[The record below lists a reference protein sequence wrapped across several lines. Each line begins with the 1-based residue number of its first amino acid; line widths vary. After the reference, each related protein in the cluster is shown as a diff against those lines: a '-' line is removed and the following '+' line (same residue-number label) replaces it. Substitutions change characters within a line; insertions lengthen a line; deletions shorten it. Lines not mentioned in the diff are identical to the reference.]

1 MTSENITEKEP
12 LFCPCCQEP
21 LTVKNFYGV
30 EVDTCSINACGT
42 WFDYLEMDAVAH
54 SADLAEIDTAFEGEF
69 KARPPIEAIKNDKP
83 YRCPHHKI
91 VMNRY
96 EWSYGSGIVL
106 DSCPECNG
114 IWADAGE
121 LEAYT
126 AAVIKAETEK
136 PEMTF
141 AIKGELDLAE
151 SQVNRQ
157 LDESYQKFALGIIS
171 RRMVRLMKWVAR

>member
-1 MTSENITEKEP
+1 MTPDNTVEKEP
-12 LFCPCCQEP
+12 LFCPQCQEP
-21 LTVKNFYGV
+21 LAAKDFYGV
-30 EVDTCSINACGT
+30 EVDTCAINGCGT
-42 WFDYLEMDAVAH
+42 WFDYHEMDAIAH
-54 SADLAEIDTAFEGEF
+54 SADLAEIDSAFEGEF

-91 VMNRY
+91 DMNRY

-126 AAVIKAETEK
+126 AAVLKAETEK

-151 SQVNRQ
+151 SQVRNH
-157 LDESYQKFALGIIS
+157 LDDAYQKFAVTRITRG
-171 RRMVRLMKWVAR
+171 MVLFMRFLAG